1 MNIRPAA
8 LLFSVAV
15 IFAGVYFYTSTS
27 NNEASVSTE
36 MPVPVADKITET
48 VAEEKPTAA
57 GSPTDSSSAA
67 LPKTSPAPTEVNP
80 VRSRTS
86 NGVKQPDPL
95 AKIAQETAVPSSS
108 DEPPLKLKGIG
119 VNFEDFKFTK
129 EKLQFDRLFMGFG
142 FVIPA
147 SSSSSGQNKSNPQ
160 PTYVVPLGTPVRS
173 LVDGIVAAIPTLWSG
188 DYSIQVTADGKMQK
202 WVYETEH
209 IINPKVKVG
218 DRVTAGQI
226 IGEASTFDQGAPA
239 GYGTVEIGILKGGQT
254 PEHVCPFAYLDDS
267 VREETFAKMR
277 NLFQTW
283 EDYTG
288 NQTLYPDSEIPGCLT
303 TSSIEG

>member
-8 LLFSVAV
+8 LLLSIAV
-15 IFAGVYFYTSTS
+15 IFVGVYFYTSTP
-27 NNEASVSTE
+27 NNEAFVSKE
-36 MPVPVADKITET
+36 IPVPVEYKITET
-48 VAEEKPTAA
+48 VAEEKPAA
-57 GSPTDSSSAA
+57 TESPTDSSSAS
-67 LPKTSPAPTEVNP
+67 LPKTFPAPTEVNP

-142 FVIPA
+142 FVIPG

-173 LVDGIVAAIPTLWSG
+173 IVDGIVAAIPTLWSG
-188 DYSIQVTADGKMQK
+188 DFSIQVTADGKMQK

-209 IINPKVKVG
+209 VINPKVKVG

-226 IGEASTFDQGAPA
+226 IGEVSNFDRGAPA
-239 GYGTVEIGILKGGQT
+239 GYGTVEIGILKGGPT

-267 VREETFAKMR
+267 VREEIFAKMR

-288 NQTLYPDSEIPGCLT
+288 NQTLYPDSEIPGCLA
-303 TSSIEG
+303 TSPIEG